1 MKRKEVE
8 SAGKNNHVQDVCADS
23 YKISMQAVLFTLA
36 PEGLFG
42 GNLIAAFF
50 FLS

>member
-8 SAGKNNHVQDVCADS
+8 GAGKNNHVQDVCADS
-23 YKISMQAVLFTLA
+23 YKISMHAVLLTLA

-50 FLS
+50 SLS